1 MSRFKRSKNKS
12 NEKSSISINEKIS
25 LLNKELKKTGML
37 SEVMNT
43 SNVYSTST
51 FVPPKDAIDFFVPDT
66 TGVTGDGFTPPV
78 SGDPDDPSNWPDAYT
93 NTDWM
98 FNPNEIDGE
107 TNRPIPASVDPAV
120 IAAYNAAFPDDGRFP
135 AGGGGI
141 VFGDVAFG
149 TAVGYNKGGHF
160 YQVLNP
166 GLFGNGSTKT
176 VPPDAPFGAP
186 WFGLFGMYFPATPEL
201 AGVIKA
207 MSKAYAEAGGY
218 NPQGAMPIDL
228 WRDHNSFHDGSYDN
242 FSGKK
247 YTDGETGRRYVL
259 QRFFMHRAGNVYKQ
273 DPSAPRGTTNPII
286 RGTEDEPIYPGPIP
300 PGGLFPPL
308 SDPAYDFLRGRA
320 QGNTGKGKGDKG
332 DKDTRFD
339 RNDNPFDDDK
349 NELSEEDKQRL
360 LANARRIDARNQRLA
375 DDMTAKDP
383 RNQNAALVLTI
394 GGTYIVAK
402 SLYAAMAAAILA
414 GYSLYELQKL
424 QSDFEADFQNTII
437 WRSNDGTA
445 ADTRQEPF
453 ESEAERA
460 EKDAAFDKAQQDARA
475 KDQEAARQAAAEVER
490 ARQELE
496 NAQNETQ
503 EAIAAQRLADA
514 EKRYQAQ
521 LKQNTAN
528 KAARRR
534 AKDRRGRT
542 TGKQGT
548 GYTGPET
555 FNPDNLGMFSNSFKP
570 QGKVLSEGVGL
581 GHFEPEQLN
590 VDIEDLRKG
599 IMPEY
604 PEKPPAEMIDG
615 YHKNSRLKPKEF
627 KDKYQLKLDK
637 KVLLRNH
644 RLKKKEIDE
653 MVKTVNMINEY
664 LKKNPGDLIYAQQRY
679 PVDDQRLA
687 VLNWKMDQML
697 DAGKEYLDS
706 NFKENKTL
714 FDRVKSGTLKN
725 MKLTD
730 PDYIQSKY
738 DELRGTPKSKG
749 RINKMSPSRFF
760 KKTKRKTSMD
770 EINDKIKKLDKDLL
784 I

>member
-12 NEKSSISINEKIS
+12 NKKSSISINERIS
-25 LLNKELKKTGML
+25 LLNKELKKTGMI

-51 FVPPKDAIDFFVPDT
+51 FVPPTDPVDFFVPDT
-66 TGVTGDGFTPPV
+66 SGATGDDFTPPV

-93 NTDWM
+93 NDDWM
-98 FNPNEIDGE
+98 FNPNEVDGE
-107 TNRPIPASVDPAV
+107 SNRPIPASVDPAV
-120 IAAYNAAFPDDGRFP
+120 IAAYNTAFPDDGRFP

-141 VFGDVAFG
+141 VFGDIAFG
-149 TAVGYNKGGHF
+149 TAVGYAKGGHF

-166 GLFGNGSTKT
+166 GLFGNGSTKI
-176 VPPDAPFGAP
+176 VPQDAEFGAP
-186 WFGLFGMYFPATPEL
+186 WFGLFGLYFPATPEL
-201 AGVIKA
+201 ASVIKA
-207 MSKAYAEAGGY
+207 MSKAYANAGGY
-218 NPQGAMPIDL
+218 KPQGAMQIPL
-228 WRDHNSFHDGSYDN
+228 WRDHNLFHDGPYND
-242 FSGKK
+242 FAGKK

-259 QRFFMHRAGNVYKQ
+259 QNFFMHRAPNLYKS
-273 DPSAPRGTTNPII
+273 DPSRPATTTNPVI
-286 RGTEDEPIYPGPIP
+286 RGFEDEPIYPGPIP

-308 SDPAYDFLRGRA
+308 SDPAYDILRGRA

-332 DKDTRFD
+332 DKGDKDTR
-339 RNDNPFDDDK
+339 NDDPFDNDEK
-349 NELSEEDKQRL
+349 EKQKL
-360 LANARRIDARNQRLA
+360 LDNARRIDARNQRLA

-402 SLYAAMAAAILA
+402 SLYAAMAAAIAA
-414 GYSLYELQKL
+414 GYSLYQLQQL
-424 QSDFEADFQNTII
+424 QNQFEADFENTII

-460 EKDAAFDKAQQDARA
+460 EKDAAFEKAQQDARE

-514 EKRYQAQ
+514 DKRYQAQ

-528 KAARRR
+528 KASRRR
-534 AKDRRGRT
+534 AKDRRGVT

-555 FNPDNLGMFSNSFKP
+555 GPISNSFKP

-581 GHFEPEQLN
+581 GLYEPVAMN
-590 VDIEDLRKG
+590 VDLADIRKG
-599 IMPEY
+599 VMPEY
-604 PEKPPAEMIDG
+604 PNKPPAEMIDG
-615 YHKNSRLKPKEF
+615 YHKDSKLRPKEF
-627 KDKYQLKLDK
+627 RDKYQLKLDK
-637 KVLLRNH
+637 NVLIRNH
-644 RLKKKEIDE
+644 RLKKSEVDEI
-653 MVKTVNMINEY
+653 VNTVNKINEY
-664 LKKNPGDLIYAQQRY
+664 LKKNPGDLIYVQQRY
-679 PVDDQRLA
+679 PVDDPRLA
-687 VLNWKMDQML
+687 ELNWKMDQML
-697 DAGKEYLDS
+697 EAGKEYLDK
-706 NFKENKTL
+706 NFKENQNLYKRAT
-714 FDRVKSGTLKN
+714 DRTKKN
-725 MKLTD
+725 IKLTD
-730 PDYIQSKY
+730 PEYVQQHY
-738 DELRGTPKSKG
+738 DELRGTIKSKP
-749 RINKMSPSRFF
+749 RINRKSPSRFF
-760 KKTKRKTSMD
+760 KKEKKKSSME
-770 EINDKIKKLDKDLL
+770 EINDKIKQLDKDLL